1 VTIATLIVDVL
12 ANTAQIQ
19 GDVDKINSKLDSVG
33 GAANAVGGMLAK
45 AFTLTAVATAAKDV
59 LDFTGHITDM
69 AAKTGISV
77 RELQRLEYAGNLV
90 GVALDQTTMAVT
102 QMQNR
107 LAGGDKSAV
116 GAVAQLGLNLEELAK
131 LDPGAQF
138 EAIAAAI
145 AKVPDP
151 AERTHLAM
159 ALLGKTGAATL
170 PLLLSNLKDVGD
182 EAERFGGVMSD
193 DVVAGGDELGDALQK
208 LTTYGRRMI
217 SDFLKPALTLLPQ
230 MRKDLDD
237 LGLSSVQAAK
247 VEPPKLFT
255 ASGVAQ
261 IKLTDEELGNVT
273 ETLNEQRKAL
283 DEAAEKAKRHSDAIA
298 ELRNQLNGNGAIR
311 AAQDMTAALR
321 GTIPVQQMTEEA
333 QKRINQTMFEAIE
346 VYRLQGK
353 IAPQAMRDL
362 YIATIQLP
370 PVVAGLAAEIGHVGT
385 EAKVTIPILEDLPKP
400 VAITSAELELLGR
413 KSSLTLKELIPD
425 AAKKSTFSVSELAQA
440 IAQLSQISGGAFG
453 GIAQSIGT
461 MIGALDTA
469 LKGIDKIKSVDWQKG
484 GTWEGILSTT
494 TGIMGIVSAAIT
506 ATKAIF
512 DLFNNHHGRDLV
524 IDFANNL
531 GGFDAL
537 HNALLQGGAAGEALW
552 IKLTQGV
559 GKNNPEQ
566 AKAVIAEVQRFL
578 DSLGNTKV
586 SPEIDV
592 RVNYPDNMPSDPP
605 DNDPGYASG
614 TPGLGFVNFGARK
627 PIWAHGDEAIIPRSK
642 VGDLAGQIAAAMGG
656 GGGGDA
662 EIHVYIGNEE
672 LDGRVVK
679 VARKDAAKGGLRQ
692 RVSAGRSY

>member
-1 VTIATLIVDVL
+1 MATIATLIVDVA
-12 ANTAQIQ
+12 ANVANLTR
-19 GDVDKINSKLDSVG
+19 DVDKINAKLDSVG
-33 GAANAVGGMLAK
+33 GAADAVGGYLAK
-45 AFTLTAVATAAKDV
+45 AFTVTAVVTAAKEV
-59 LDFTGHITDM
+59 IDFTGRLSDLS
-69 AAKTGISV
+69 AKTGISV
-77 RELQRLEYAGNLV
+77 RELQRLDYAGQQV
-90 GVALDQTTMAVT
+90 GASLDQTTMAVS
-102 QMQNR
+102 QLQNR
-107 LAGGDKSAV
+107 LAGGDKSAL
-116 GAVAQLGLNLEELAK
+116 AALNQLGISLDSFRK

-138 EAIAAAI
+138 EEIATAI

-159 ALLGKTGAATL
+159 TLLGKAGATSL
-170 PLLLSNLKDVGD
+170 PLLLSNLKATGD
-182 EAERFGGVMSD
+182 EAERFGLILSD
-193 DVVAGGDELGDALQK
+193 DVVAGGDELGDMLPKITAA
-208 LTTYGRRMI
+208 GRAMI
-217 SDFLKPALTLLPQ
+217 ADWLRPALTLLPR

-237 LGLSSVQAAK
+237 LGLSAFTVAK

-261 IKLTDEELGNVT
+261 IKLTDQELGNIT
-273 ETLNEQRKAL
+273 DTLNEQRKAL
-283 DEAAEKAKRHSDAIA
+283 DEAAEKAKRHADAIA
-298 ELRNQLNGNGAIR
+298 DLRDQLNGNGAIR
-311 AAQDMTAALR
+311 AAQDMTAALK
-321 GTIPVQQMTEEA
+321 GTIPVQQLTAET
-333 QKRINQTMFEAIE
+333 QKRINDTMLAAID

-524 IDFANNL
+524 IDFADNL

-537 HNALLQGGAAGEALW
+537 HASLLQGGAAGEALW

-566 AKAVIAEVQRFL
+566 AKQVIAEVQRFL
-578 DSLGNTKV
+578 DQLGNTKV
-586 SPEIDV
+586 SPEIDPV
-592 RVNYPDNMPSDPP
+592 VNWPDNMPSEQP
-605 DNDPGYASG
+605 DTDPGYAGG
-614 TPGLGFVNFGARK
+614 TPGLGFVNFGARR
-627 PIWAHGDEAIIPRSK
+627 PTWLHGTEAVIPQGK
-642 VGDLAGQIAAAMGG
+642 VGDLAAQIAAAMGG
-656 GGGGDA
+656 GGGGD
-662 EIHVYIGNEE
+662 IHIT
-672 LDGRVVK
+672 LDQGDMGKQMVT